1 MRPLALPRRLRR
13 PLRAG
18 GFVTVT
24 AAMLPPLVA
33 RMQMAHPSA
42 RTAVRDRWV
51 GRWCEALLSL
61 FAVDV
66 AVEGTIPPPNG
77 RGRLVVANHRSTI
90 DIAVLLRAFGG
101 RMVSRGDVSGWPV
114 LGQAARA
121 AGTIFVD
128 RANASSGAST
138 IRSIRDALR
147 EGDTICIFPEGTTHE
162 GDLVHPFHAGAFS
175 AALRSEADIVPVG
188 IAYPRGSGAAFV
200 QETFPEHLGRLASA
214 DPTRVVARVG
224 EPFRVLERARTAE
237 LAERS
242 RSAVQQL
249 VEEARKSVD
258 RRPG

>member
-1 MRPLALPRRLRR
+1 M
-13 PLRAG
+13 
-18 GFVTVT
+18 TVT